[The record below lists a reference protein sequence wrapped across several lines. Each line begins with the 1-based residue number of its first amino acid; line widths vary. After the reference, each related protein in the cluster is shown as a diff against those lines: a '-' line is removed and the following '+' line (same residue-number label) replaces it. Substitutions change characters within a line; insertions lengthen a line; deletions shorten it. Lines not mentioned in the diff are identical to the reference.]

1 MRRSICTSEPRRAST
16 RVSSGFTLFEHSS
29 PSFGSHRTR
38 SDRNGAESAT
48 VRQRCATPSL
58 KSGWLSFGSLSL
70 SLSAFDLPRTRA
82 HARLLGPCFK
92 TGPMRPESS
101 ASLALYVERAVGR
114 ASEFTERLARPST
127 RATLLRFCRTAGDD
141 GRRDGRGDSSLR
153 VRIHL
158 RARRSAPSV
167 RWKGPAAW
175 ALIRTVSRTV
185 ELSFQ
190 SSFHLSLA
198 VLVRYRSRAR
208 IEPWM
213 ESTTRLWAAIPNNP
227 TLGRRSSG
235 GAPSGPRARG
245 SHPLRRS
252 LPRKLGGRRLRRD
265 RFPRSTTPTLGV
277 GFQPWAGFPLHS
289 PLLRES
295 WLVSRPPPSDMLKFG
310 G

>member
-1 MRRSICTSEPRRAST
+1 M
-16 RVSSGFTLFEHSS
+16 
-29 PSFGSHRTR
+29 
-38 SDRNGAESAT
+38 
-48 VRQRCATPSL
+48 
-58 KSGWLSFGSLSL
+58 
-70 SLSAFDLPRTRA
+70 
-82 HARLLGPCFK
+82 
-92 TGPMRPESS
+92 
-101 ASLALYVERAVGR
+101 AVGR

-127 RATLLRFCRTAGDD
+127 RATLDEHLFKTAGDD

-158 RARRSAPSV
+158 HARRSAPSV
-167 RWKGPAAW
+167 QWKGPAAW

-235 GAPSGPRARG
+235 GAPSGTSRTGFSP
-245 SHPLRRS
+245 SPT
-252 LPRKLGGRRLRRD
+252 LPSKRLGGRRLRRD
-265 RFPRSTTPTLGV
+265 RFPRSTTPTALDSNRGPV
-277 GFQPWAGFPLHS
+277 PASLAVTEGI
-289 PLLRES
+289 
-295 WLVSRPPPSDMLKFG
+295 LVSFSSSA
-310 G
+310 

>member
-1 MRRSICTSEPRRAST
+1 MFTFVEP
-16 RVSSGFTLFEHSS
+16 L
-29 PSFGSHRTR
+29 
-38 SDRNGAESAT
+38 
-48 VRQRCATPSL
+48 C
-58 KSGWLSFGSLSL
+58 
-70 SLSAFDLPRTRA
+70 FDLPRTRA

-127 RATLLRFCRTAGDD
+127 RATRKEICLR
-141 GRRDGRGDSSLR
+141 RRATTEGEDGRGDSSLR

-158 RARRSAPSV
+158 TARRSAPSV
-167 RWKGPAAW
+167 QWKGPAAW

-235 GAPSGPRARG
+235 GATSGPRARG

-252 LPRKLGGRRLRRD
+252 LPRDSEGDGSAAIASLGLQLRHWVSDSNRG
-265 RFPRSTTPTLGV
+265 PVPASLAVTEGI
-277 GFQPWAGFPLHS
+277 
-289 PLLRES
+289 
-295 WLVSRPPPSDMLKFG
+295 LVSFSSSA
-310 G
+310 

>member
-1 MRRSICTSEPRRAST
+1 MRRPLLAKWVALVSVFTFVEP
-16 RVSSGFTLFEHSS
+16 L
-29 PSFGSHRTR
+29 
-38 SDRNGAESAT
+38 
-48 VRQRCATPSL
+48 C
-58 KSGWLSFGSLSL
+58 
-70 SLSAFDLPRTRA
+70 FDLPRTRA

-92 TGPMRPESS
+92 TGPMRPPTSLSLRRWRS
-101 ASLALYVERAVGR
+101 AAHPTSRSVWHVRRRGRLFTSL
-114 ASEFTERLARPST
+114 FK
-127 RATLLRFCRTAGDD
+127 TAGDD

-158 RARRSAPSV
+158 HARQSSV
-167 RWKGPAAW
+167 QWKGPAAW

-235 GAPSGPRARG
+235 GATSGPRARD

-252 LPRKLGGRRLRRD
+252 LPRDSEGDGSAAIASLGLQLR
-265 RFPRSTTPTLGV
+265 
-277 GFQPWAGFPLHS
+277 HS
-289 PLLRES
+289 VSDSNRGPVPASLAVTEGI
-295 WLVSRPPPSDMLKFG
+295 LVSFSSSA
-310 G
+310 

>member
-1 MRRSICTSEPRRAST
+1 MRHPLLAKWVALVSVFTFVEP
-16 RVSSGFTLFEHSS
+16 L
-29 PSFGSHRTR
+29 
-38 SDRNGAESAT
+38 
-48 VRQRCATPSL
+48 C
-58 KSGWLSFGSLSL
+58 
-70 SLSAFDLPRTRA
+70 FDLPRTRA

-92 TGPMRPESS
+92 TGPMRPPKSLS
-101 ASLALYVERAVGR
+101 LDVDGGRPHIRVHGASGTSVDEGDSL
-114 ASEFTERLARPST
+114 RL
-127 RATLLRFCRTAGDD
+127 CWMAGDD
-141 GRRDGRGDSSLR
+141 RRRDGRGDSSLR

-158 RARRSAPSV
+158 HARQSSV
-167 RWKGPAAW
+167 QWKGPAAW

-235 GAPSGPRARG
+235 GATSGPRARG

-252 LPRKLGGRRLRRD
+252 LPRDSEGDGSAAIASLGLQLRHWVSDSNRG
-265 RFPRSTTPTLGV
+265 PVPASLAVTEGI
-277 GFQPWAGFPLHS
+277 
-289 PLLRES
+289 
-295 WLVSRPPPSDMLKFG
+295 LVSFSSSA
-310 G
+310 

>member
-1 MRRSICTSEPRRAST
+1 MRHPLY
-16 RVSSGFTLFEHSS
+16 G
-29 PSFGSHRTR
+29 
-38 SDRNGAESAT
+38 
-48 VRQRCATPSL
+48 
-58 KSGWLSFGSLSL
+58 GWLSSLRSLSL

-92 TGPMRPESS
+92 TGPMRPPI
-101 ASLALYVERAVGR
+101 SLSTSMAVGR

-127 RATLLRFCRTAGDD
+127 RATLYVFCRTAGDD

-158 RARRSAPSV
+158 DARKSSV
-167 RWKGPAAW
+167 QWKGPAAW

-252 LPRKLGGRRLRRD
+252 LPRRLGGRRLRRD

-310 G
+310 GCSRLIRGPT

>member
-58 KSGWLSFGSLSL
+58 QSGWLSFLCSLSL
-70 SLSAFDLPRTRA
+70 SLSALICRGLARTLDSLVRVS
-82 HARLLGPCFK
+82 RRVRCG
-92 TGPMRPESS
+92 RNRS
-101 ASLALYVERAVGR
+101 ASLALDVERAVGR

-127 RATLLRFCRTAGDD
+127 RAILCEHLFKTAGDD

-158 RARRSAPSV
+158 HARRSAPSV
-167 RWKGPAAW
+167 QWKGPAAW

-235 GAPSGPRARG
+235 GATSGPRARG

-252 LPRKLGGRRLRRD
+252 LPRDSEGDGSAAIASLGLQLR
-265 RFPRSTTPTLGV
+265 
-277 GFQPWAGFPLHS
+277 HS
-289 PLLRES
+289 VSDSNRGPVPASLAVTEGI
-295 WLVSRPPPSDMLKFG
+295 LVSFSSSA
-310 G
+310 

>member
-1 MRRSICTSEPRRAST
+1 MC
-16 RVSSGFTLFEHSS
+16 
-29 PSFGSHRTR
+29 
-38 SDRNGAESAT
+38 
-48 VRQRCATPSL
+48 
-58 KSGWLSFGSLSL
+58 SLSL
-70 SLSAFDLPRTRA
+70 SLSALICRGLART
-82 HARLLGPCFK
+82 LD
-92 TGPMRPESS
+92 
-101 ASLALYVERAVGR
+101 SLVRVSRRVRCGRQQVSLFTSMAVGR

-127 RATLLRFCRTAGDD
+127 RATLHVFVGWRATTEGETD
-141 GRRDGRGDSSLR
+141 GATRRSAF
-153 VRIHL
+153 RIHL
-158 RARRSAPSV
+158 HARRSTPSV
-167 RWKGPAAW
+167 QWKGPAAW

-235 GAPSGPRARG
+235 GATSGPRARG

-252 LPRKLGGRRLRRD
+252 LPRDSEGDGLRRD

-277 GFQPWAGFPLHS
+277 GFQPWAG
-289 PLLRES
+289 
-295 WLVSRPPPSDMLKFG
+295 SRFTRRY
-310 G
+310 